1 MARKKKA
8 DTQWEQPATPPPPLF
23 TGQKEKDFVK
33 QVNDELIERVIGQ
46 QVAYFAVDINRSLFH
61 PIYGEAIQK
70 TFLPPVRVH
79 ALVKWEGQTQLFTE
93 GLGIDKATSIEIH
106 FHKRRLT
113 EDQDLF
119 VREGDFVLYGD
130 RYYEIV
136 SLSEPRQLFGQIES
150 KFEIMA
156 KCVRAREGTFNPQ
169 FIAGT
174 VPQRKEYTTTTIPNG
189 GTNGV
194 VRPNGGGGNTVGA
207 GTFTNVNVNN
217 NLTVSGST
225 FLGDGVGN
233 DVVQV
238 TGSLNVSGSIYLNG
252 QPITYISVSASN
264 LSYNTRTITSSY
276 QVTLNDNYIGVDS
289 NYSNIIVTLPPLS
302 TVENGR
308 SFVVKD
314 ETGMADANIITISA
328 SVGDSID
335 LDTYTHL
342 DIDFVAV
349 SIYKNT
355 NGWYVF

>member
-61 PIYGEAIQK
+61 PVYGEAIQK

-136 SLSEPRQLFGQIES
+136 SLNEPRQLFGQIES

-189 GTNGV
+189 GTNGI
-194 VRPNGGGGNTVGA
+194 VRPNGGGGNIVGA
-207 GTFTNVNVNN
+207 GTFTNVNINN

-225 FLGDGVGN
+225 FLGDGIGN

-264 LSYNTRTITSSY
+264 LSYNTRTITASY

-289 NYSNIIVTLPPLS
+289 NYSNIVVTLPPLS
-302 TVENGR
+302 TVQNGR
-308 SFVVKD
+308 HFTFKD
-314 ETGMADANIITISA
+314 EAGMSDVNPIILSA
-328 SVGDSID
+328 SSGDLID
-335 LDTYTHL
+335 LDSYTTM
-342 DIDFVAV
+342 DIDFVSLSV
-349 SIYKNT
+349 YKNA